1 MKTAMIVELE
11 TRFVLLWTGLFISLG
26 LNVFICYS
34 MSLWLKWFIRSYLQA
49 VSGETTGK
57 NLMGL

>member
-1 MKTAMIVELE
+1 MQRPQGTNKMLIMCLDVLKCIMKTAMIVELE

-34 MSLWLKWFIRSYLQA
+34 MSLWLK
-49 VSGETTGK
+49 
-57 NLMGL
+57 